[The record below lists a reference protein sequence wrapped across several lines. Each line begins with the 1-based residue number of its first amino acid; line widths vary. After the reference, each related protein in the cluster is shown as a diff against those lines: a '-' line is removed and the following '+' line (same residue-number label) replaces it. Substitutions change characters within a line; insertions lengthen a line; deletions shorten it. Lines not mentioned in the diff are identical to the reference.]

1 MELFAHP
8 FSSYSQ
14 KVLIALYENAT
25 PFVFRMLAPENPEN
39 GAEFAARWP
48 IKRFPLLVD
57 GNRTIFEASSII
69 EYLDAHYPGRVRLIP
84 ADKDLAIDVR
94 MMDRVFDNYVMGM
107 MQKSVLDAIR
117 SPEVRDAHGVAEART
132 MLDTAYAWLDGRM
145 RDREWAVGDAFT
157 LADCAAAPALF
168 YADWAHPIP
177 ECFPNLAAYRR
188 RLLARPSFARAIDE
202 ARPYRAFFPL
212 GAPDRD

>member
-1 MELFAHP
+1 
-8 FSSYSQ
+8 
-14 KVLIALYENAT
+14 V
-25 PFVFRMLAPENPEN
+25 PENPGN

-48 IKRFPLLVD
+48 LKRFPILVD
-57 GNRTIFEASSII
+57 GDRTIFEASSII
-69 EYLDAHYPGRVRLIP
+69 EYLDVRHPGRARLIP
-84 ADKDLAIDVR
+84 LDPDLAIEAR

-107 MQKSVLDAIR
+107 MQKLVLDAIR
-117 SPEVRDAHGVAEART
+117 APEVRDAHGVAEARA

-145 RDREWAVGDAFT
+145 ADREWAVGDAFT

-168 YADWAHPIP
+168 YADWAQPIP
-177 ECFPNLAAYRR
+177 QAFANLTAYRR
-188 RLLARPSFARAIDE
+188 RLLVRPSFARAIDE